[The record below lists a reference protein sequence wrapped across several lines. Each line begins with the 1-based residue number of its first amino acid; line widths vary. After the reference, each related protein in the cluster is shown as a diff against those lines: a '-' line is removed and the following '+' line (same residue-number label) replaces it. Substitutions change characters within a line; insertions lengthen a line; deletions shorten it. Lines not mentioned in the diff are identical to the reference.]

1 MNSLWKDWCWRW
13 NSSTLATWSKEL
25 THWKKTLMLGNI
37 EGRGRR
43 GWQRMRWVDGITDS
57 MGMNL
62 NKLWELAMDRE
73 AWHAAVHGVTK
84 SRTLLSD
91 WPELNYEW
99 SKIDKSTLLSIK
111 HDYVNKIN
119 FAFEKFAEL
128 RLRNRDYIIIHY
140 FNNQYSGIVFCI
152 FIKYFTTF

>member
-1 MNSLWKDWCWRW
+1 
-13 NSSTLATWSKEL
+13 
-25 THWKKTLMLGNI
+25 
-37 EGRGRR
+37 
-43 GWQRMRWVDGITDS
+43 
-57 MGMNL
+57 
-62 NKLWELAMDRE
+62 MDRE

-84 SRTLLSD
+84 SWTLLSD

-99 SKIDKSTLLSIK
+99 SKIDKSTVLSIK

-152 FIKYFTTF
+152 FIKYITTF